1 MSLPNIISTDV
12 LFSENQ
18 FNNAN
23 KIFKPLL
30 KYPQNKTTLWYEN

>member
-1 MSLPNIISTDV
+1 MFYSVKINL
-12 LFSENQ
+12 
-18 FNNAN
+18 NNAN